1 MVRENVI
8 KYIKS
13 LNTNELKKLKTM
25 LDNGIVCCVGLAK
38 DLNIDPEEFNA
49 ELRRIL

>member
-8 KYIKS
+8 KFIKG
-13 LNTNELKKLKTM
+13 LNQKERKKLKVM
-25 LDNGIVCCVGLAK
+25 LDNGITCCVGISK

>member
-8 KYIKS
+8 KFIKGLS
-13 LNTNELKKLKTM
+13 EIERKKLKVM
-25 LDNGIVCCVGLAK
+25 LNNGITCCVGYAK

-49 ELRRIL
+49 ELRRIF